1 MTIDDKRNY
10 LIEFCNSFKHCHYG
24 CPLEDAK
31 SCDWDDDEVC
41 EQAYAQLTA
50 GKLQEDVPTP
60 DPNANVDIV
69 NHPPHYCRE
78 GSMECIEEMELIF
91 GKEAVKHFCLCNAWK
106 YRYRSSA
113 KNGEEDIK
121 KSDWYIRKYR
131 ELTSNE

>member
-1 MTIDDKRNY
+1 MTYEEKDKVIQDYCDTIEDCRNCKVEHICSTV
-10 LIEFCNSFKHCHYG
+10 LGDFESH
-24 CPLEDAK
+24 EEE
-31 SCDWDDDEVC
+31 CDEAFNIVYTLNN
-41 EQAYAQLTA
+41 Q
-50 GKLQEDVPTP
+50 
-60 DPNANVDIV
+60 NDIV

-121 KSDWYIRKYR
+121 KSDWYIQKYK